1 VGQAEAR
8 SFWTVCFRTAVRIG
22 NVAPESY
29 VLDTSAIFA
38 LIENEEGADRVERI
52 LQEEHALLPWMTLL
66 EVHYVTLQEQGQG
79 EADRRYALM
88 KQLPSKILWQIDEP
102 ILLTASRL
110 KAGHH
115 LSLADAL
122 VAAFAHHEGA
132 VLVHKDPEFEVLS
145 EQVKLEALPY
155 KTGKESRA

>member
-1 VGQAEAR
+1 M
-8 SFWTVCFRTAVRIG
+8 
-22 NVAPESY
+22 APESY
-29 VLDTSAIFA
+29 ILDTSAMFA
-38 LIENEEGADRVERI
+38 LIENEEGADRVDTI
-52 LQEEHALLPWMTLL
+52 LQEERALLPWMTLL
-66 EVHYVTLQEQGQG
+66 EVHYVTLQEQGQA

-88 KQLPSKILWQIDEP
+88 KQLPSEILWRIDEP

-110 KAGHH
+110 KAGHR

-122 VAAFAHHEGA
+122 VAAYAQREGA

-155 KTGKESRA
+155 KAGKEA